1 MKKNLAFLPRLIF
14 LCFIFW
20 MLSSAFLKN
29 TNLVSRLTMIPFMI
43 CILAS
48 VLQTFFLMKNDYKYV
63 DIFRKVYA
71 GSFLTYG
78 IGFLI
83 VWSILMIKENHFLSI
98 LFTIPFWI
106 FLIYFIWKIF
116 GKKKISKKRT
126 NLQKHTKVTSTKTTT
141 SMVPILFVS
150 MFLVIGLGLLFFGIK
165 GTYELNKK
173 SKNYEETEAYYS
185 DYEIYSSNRK
195 ETMYRL
201 IYTYTVRDIEYEITT
216 DYGTNVIPK
225 LGSKR
230 TIKYNPDNPEEAF
243 LVGSN
248 TQMVLIFMGILFTM
262 VPLIFLSQMLS
273 IFDKLKKLKIDVVGF
288 IVGLVFTI
296 MGLGMIY
303 MMGGSFSI
311 TQILKDY
318 SSVYIIP
325 ISILTLFVIVGIFLM
340 VKSIWIAFQKEGG
353 NL

>member
-1 MKKNLAFLPRLIF
+1 MKKILTFLPRFIF
-14 LCFIFW
+14 LCFIFII
-20 MLSSAFLKN
+20 LSSTFLKN
-29 TNLVSRLTMIPFMI
+29 TNLVSRLTMIPFII

-48 VLQTFFLMKNDYKYV
+48 ILQTVFLVKDNYKYV

-83 VWSILMIKENHFLSI
+83 VWSILMIKENHFFSV
-98 LFTIPFWI
+98 LFTIPFWL
-106 FLIYFIWKIF
+106 FLVFFIRKIF
-116 GKKKISKKRT
+116 GKKEISKKAS
-126 NLQKHTKVTSTKTTT
+126 NSLKQTKVISTKTTT

-150 MFLVIGLGLLFFGIK
+150 LFLVIGLGLLFFGIK

-173 SKNYEETEAYYS
+173 SKNYQQTEAYYS
-185 DYEIYSSNRK
+185 DYEIYSSDRK
-195 ETMYRL
+195 GTTYRL
-201 IYTYTVRDIEYEITT
+201 IYTYTVRGFEYEIAT

-230 TIKYNPDNPEEAF
+230 TIKYNPRNPEEAF
-243 LVGSN
+243 LVGGN
-248 TQMVLIFMGILFTM
+248 TQMILIFMGILFTM
-262 VPLIFLSQMLS
+262 VPLIFLGQMLS
-273 IFDKLKKLKIDVVGF
+273 IFDKLKNLKIDVVGF

-311 TQILKDY
+311 PQILKDY

-325 ISILTLFVIVGIFLM
+325 IRILILFVIVGIFLM

-353 NL
+353 N

>member
-1 MKKNLAFLPRLIF
+1 
-14 LCFIFW
+14 
-20 MLSSAFLKN
+20 
-29 TNLVSRLTMIPFMI
+29 MIPFLI
-43 CILAS
+43 CIIAS

-98 LFTIPFWI
+98 IFTIPFWI

-185 DYEIYSSNRK
+185 DYEIYSSIRK
-195 ETMYRL
+195 ETLYRL
-201 IYTYTVRDIEYEITT
+201 IYNYTVSDIEYDITT
-216 DYGTNVIPK
+216 DYGSYVIP
-225 LGSKR
+225 
-230 TIKYNPDNPEEAF
+230 
-243 LVGSN
+243 
-248 TQMVLIFMGILFTM
+248 
-262 VPLIFLSQMLS
+262 
-273 IFDKLKKLKIDVVGF
+273 
-288 IVGLVFTI
+288 
-296 MGLGMIY
+296 
-303 MMGGSFSI
+303 
-311 TQILKDY
+311 
-318 SSVYIIP
+318 
-325 ISILTLFVIVGIFLM
+325 
-340 VKSIWIAFQKEGG
+340 
-353 NL
+353 